1 MMSSMRNLPLMQMLV
16 VRNHSD
22 ETWLH
27 PVMRF
32 GMICLIV
39 GMAVMPAGASYN
51 PGRLYQYVLGVML
64 YLPALLLLLWRP
76 RTWLTLW
83 RQPMMPW
90 VVLLLAWG
98 SISLTWSNVR
108 HPFDELGRNF
118 SILLFLYSWMQAM
131 VGRDGDI
138 RRMLIGCGL
147 VFASVAVAA
156 MVQFHLSP
164 PPDGRLIGFGVMANA
179 NLAAAAMA
187 SAILWLGTWPLSA
200 LKGRMVQG
208 LAICILT
215 LFLVL
220 TNTRSAW
227 AALFAAV
234 FVLVLCGKSR
244 YRGWQAATLLLL
256 GMAGVVVGLPEL
268 IDRGWSS
275 RPQIFEEAWKL
286 YIHDPWMGLG
296 QGAQFIIA
304 AGGEIQVHTHN
315 MFSQLAVELGLPGLL
330 LWSGIW
336 LWLGWCG
343 WQHRDQLL
351 GRLVLGTWVF
361 AMIAVQFDLP
371 HLLDSPRPDWLIT
384 WLPLALSFSLKAKT
398 AVADGEIPEVP
409 A

>member
-1 MMSSMRNLPLMQMLV
+1 MMSSMRQTLV
-16 VRNHSD
+16 AGDHSD

-27 PVMRF
+27 PVVRV
-32 GMICLIV
+32 GMVCLIV

-51 PGRLYQYVLGVML
+51 PGRLFQYLLGVFL

-76 RTWLTLW
+76 RTALTLW
-83 RQPMMPW
+83 HQPMMPW

-98 SISLTWSNVR
+98 SLSLTWSNVR

-118 SILLFLYSWMQAM
+118 SILLFLYGWMQVMA
-131 VGRDGDI
+131 GRDGDI
-138 RRMLIGCGL
+138 RRLLIGCGL

-156 MVQFHLSP
+156 MVQFHLAP
-164 PPDGRLIGFGVMANA
+164 PADGRVIGFGVMANA

-187 SAILWLGTWPLSA
+187 SAMLWLGTWPMST
-200 LKGRMVQG
+200 LKGRIVKG

-215 LFLVL
+215 LFVVL

-244 YRGWQAATLLLL
+244 YRGGQAATLLLL
-256 GMAGVVVGLPEL
+256 GMVGVVIGMPEL

-275 RPQIFEEAWKL
+275 RPQIFEEAWTL
-286 YIHDPWMGLG
+286 YIHHPWIGLG
-296 QGAQFIIA
+296 QGGQFIIE

-315 MFSQLAVELGLPGLL
+315 MFSQLAVELGLPGLF

-336 LWLGWCG
+336 LRLGWCG
-343 WQHRDQLL
+343 WEHRDQAV
-351 GRLVLGTWVF
+351 GRLVLVTWVF

-398 AVADGEIPEVP
+398 CVVNREFRGVP